1 MVRVHAE
8 ISFIAALAKPFAVC
22 ASACMEDTIR
32 HGKLKTKS
40 NFTNKKERAMKKL
53 LATVTR
59 KSLYLML
66 SVTFSVAMAASVSAL
81 EIPKGK
87 TGDDYV
93 KEAKGHVE
101 GISAAEA
108 KKLKDSTKN
117 VVLRDIRSA
126 KEIETQGA
134 IDGALVMEHGKVIFN
149 IKKKIHDANSPIY
162 IVCKKGGR
170 SALIA
175 Q

>member
-1 MVRVHAE
+1 
-8 ISFIAALAKPFAVC
+8 
-22 ASACMEDTIR
+22 
-32 HGKLKTKS
+32 
-40 NFTNKKERAMKKL
+40 
-53 LATVTR
+53 
-59 KSLYLML
+59 ML